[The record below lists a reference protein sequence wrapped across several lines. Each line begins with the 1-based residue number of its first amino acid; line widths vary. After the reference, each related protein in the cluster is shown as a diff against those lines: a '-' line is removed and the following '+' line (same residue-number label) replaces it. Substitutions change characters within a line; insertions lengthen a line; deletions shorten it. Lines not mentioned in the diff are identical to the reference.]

1 MKTMADVPKRNPLGD
16 WLLAAAVPGAFI
28 LFALSFALEGVY
40 PFLRPLTPVLLAGF
54 VGGATNTIAIRMMFH
69 QRWYLP
75 GSGVIEKKRDVII
88 AAIAAAVAEHFLNP
102 ETLQA
107 RLAEALREIN
117 VERITRTLNA
127 VSREF
132 RDDAIEYVN
141 SEATLQRVAEL
152 LRDRLGTIGWI
163 SNAFRYRTYES
174 MAREVLSF
182 VDSRLRRFEVDEEM
196 VRRIIER
203 TGTLE
208 EFAFQKRNP
217 LVMRHYD
224 TDRSLAEVL
233 LDRVDV
239 RAIVAEKLSAYPT
252 DRIRDIVETHSR
264 KHLRWLEAFG
274 VILGWALMG
283 LYAALHAALR

>member
-1 MKTMADVPKRNPLGD
+1 MTDAPQRNLLGD
-16 WLLAAAVPGAFI
+16 WLLGAAVPGAFV
-28 LFALSFALEGVY
+28 LFVLSFALEGLY
-40 PFLRPLTPVLLAGF
+40 PFLCPVTPVLLAGF

-69 QRWYLP
+69 RRWYLP

-88 AAIAAAVAEHFLNP
+88 AAIADTVAEHILNP
-102 ETLQA
+102 ETLQD

-117 VERITRTLNA
+117 VERITLTLNA
-127 VSREF
+127 LAREF

-141 SEATLQRVAEL
+141 SEATLRRVAEL
-152 LRDRLGTIGWI
+152 LRDRLGTVGWI
-163 SNAFRYRTYES
+163 SNAVRYRTYES
-174 MAREVLSF
+174 MAREVLGF
-182 VDSRLRRFEVDEEM
+182 VDARLRHFEVTEEM
-196 VRRIIER
+196 VRRIVER

-217 LVMRHYD
+217 LVMRHYG
-224 TDRSLAEVL
+224 TDRSLAELVL
-233 LDRVDV
+233 ERVDV

-274 VILGWALMG
+274 VLLGWALMAA
-283 LYAALHAALR
+283 YAVVQAAMQ